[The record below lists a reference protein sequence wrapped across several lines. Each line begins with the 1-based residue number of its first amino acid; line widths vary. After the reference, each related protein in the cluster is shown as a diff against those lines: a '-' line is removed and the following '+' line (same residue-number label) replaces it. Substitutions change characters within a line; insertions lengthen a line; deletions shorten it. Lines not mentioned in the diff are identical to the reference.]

1 MITDIYFQHL
11 QKAFPAFTRLPKDR
25 LFAFFILCSGLLAS
39 LFISIATPV
48 SEVQTL
54 SFVLLA
60 FWLLLSWL
68 FWRGLTLPFT
78 CQAASFLGAV
88 QLFVIAWFS
97 GGVYAS
103 CLMWFS
109 VLIVAN
115 YFIVGRKASF
125 FWLLIDV
132 GVHYIQAYAFDW
144 WGFGPVLGLGSQNAL
159 ASLID
164 YSFSFIII
172 IAILL
177 FYHSQYEQ
185 AVNDLEKTQGDL
197 KNTEQELSQTLQMR
211 ESFIGSVSHE
221 LRTPMNAIMGF
232 NSLLLSM
239 VRDKPRALMVLDH
252 TRQSA
257 DHLLTV
263 INDVLDYTQFKSGQ
277 LRARLAPADLYQ
289 TIGSAFGL
297 FMPRV
302 ENSVCYSC
310 DLPPKLPAWVET
322 DSHRLTQVLVNLL
335 GNAIKFTASGDVQL
349 TVSALPDNWFE
360 FRVTDSGIGI
370 AEEEQQ
376 RLFSSFSQANPSIQA
391 RFGGSGLG
399 LMISQRLVHL
409 LGGELGF
416 KSELGR
422 GSEFWFTLHLP
433 AVDPPS
439 APDVAVPSTQ
449 LEGFSNLRFLI
460 VDDHAVNRLVLRQI
474 LLNQWPDAVVMEGG
488 DGFAAL
494 SYLKEHVFDLVFLD
508 MVMPGLGGIE
518 TAQRLSH
525 PDFTST
531 PPLIG
536 LTANVNPQDLDA
548 FYKAG
553 LSGLLLKPFNR
564 EQLMALIH
572 QLLSSSV
579 GRS

>member
-1 MITDIYFQHL
+1 
-11 QKAFPAFTRLPKDR
+11 
-25 LFAFFILCSGLLAS
+25 
-39 LFISIATPV
+39 
-48 SEVQTL
+48 
-54 SFVLLA
+54 
-60 FWLLLSWL
+60 
-68 FWRGLTLPFT
+68 
-78 CQAASFLGAV
+78 
-88 QLFVIAWFS
+88 
-97 GGVYAS
+97 
-103 CLMWFS
+103 
-109 VLIVAN
+109 
-115 YFIVGRKASF
+115 
-125 FWLLIDV
+125 
-132 GVHYIQAYAFDW
+132 
-144 WGFGPVLGLGSQNAL
+144 
-159 ASLID
+159 
-164 YSFSFIII
+164 
-172 IAILL
+172 
-177 FYHSQYEQ
+177 
-185 AVNDLEKTQGDL
+185 
-197 KNTEQELSQTLQMR
+197 
-211 ESFIGSVSHE
+211 
-221 LRTPMNAIMGF
+221 
-232 NSLLLSM
+232 
-239 VRDKPRALMVLDH
+239 
-252 TRQSA
+252 
-257 DHLLTV
+257 
-263 INDVLDYTQFKSGQ
+263 
-277 LRARLAPADLYQ
+277 
-289 TIGSAFGL
+289 
-297 FMPRV
+297 MPRV
-302 ENSVCYSC
+302 ENSICYSC
-310 DLPPKLPAWVET
+310 DLPPNLPAWVET

-335 GNAIKFTASGDVQL
+335 GNAIKFTASGDVL
-349 TVSALPDNWFE
+349 LNVSSLPDNWFE
-360 FRVTDSGIGI
+360 FRVIDTGIGI
-370 AEEEQQ
+370 AEEEQK

-439 APDVAVPSTQ
+439 TPDVAVPSTQ

>member
-48 SEVQTL
+48 SAVQTL

-548 FYKAG
+548 FFKAG

>member
-48 SEVQTL
+48 SAVQTL

-449 LEGFSNLRFLI
+449 LEGFPNLRFLI

-548 FYKAG
+548 FFKAG